1 MRKSLF
7 SKLIVFAATTLL
19 FLANVAAA
27 SACWSTHYQP
37 EVPESLR
44 R

>member
-1 MRKSLF
+1 MKKISARLF
-7 SKLIVFAATTLL
+7 VFAATTLL
-19 FLANVAAA
+19 FLANILSA
-27 SACWSTHYQP
+27 SACNLGQYQP

>member
-1 MRKSLF
+1 MRKTLVRVV
-7 SKLIVFAATTLL
+7 VFAATTLL
-19 FLANVAAA
+19 FLANIAAA
-27 SACWSTHYQP
+27 SACWCSQYQP